1 MPPGTRIGVV
11 MEPKPI
17 PMHRKDDLVLDE
29 ATKKLLESITGQNW
43 DKPIKVF
50 SYLEDDED

>member
-1 MPPGTRIGVV
+1 